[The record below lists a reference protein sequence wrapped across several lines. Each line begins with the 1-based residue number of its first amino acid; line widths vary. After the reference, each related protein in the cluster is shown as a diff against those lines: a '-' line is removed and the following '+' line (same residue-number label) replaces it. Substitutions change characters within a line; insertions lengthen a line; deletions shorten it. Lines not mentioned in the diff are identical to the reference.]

1 MNQMKKQLPQ
11 PLKILLKKRLNLI
24 LERKWFVLGFLGLGL
39 LIALG
44 ISLLMPKQYRAVS
57 SISFKYNTV
66 YSPLLTN
73 GGSLDNELRALT
85 SKKVLSKASNKL
97 LNNNFNVTE
106 AQLLNIITLQQD
118 QASTSIIVSA
128 ITDDAEKTANVANA
142 IVTSYSEVS
151 EIKSRE
157 AYLKTLRS
165 LNDRIKEVQKENA
178 VLQAAQQTAPSVSLN
193 INEERLVTR
202 LTELET
208 ELESIEID
216 NQFYSAQLQYLQKL
230 LDNKYPLISAQIL
243 NIPKADMGNSQLI
256 VERLEAKANLSEV
269 VSKLRNFSISYPWTE
284 NIDIKD
290 LPKLKQNFNRRL
302 TVYLKNLVKENN
314 IPESDFLNQLV
325 INLYDLQMKVSSIDL
340 SKSIIFNLLN
350 GLEEQFKSIPFANL
364 DNVRQVRS
372 VRFQNKLL
380 IKLKSKEVKLKE
392 REKEFFAET
401 DSIIKA
407 ETPGSFFSP
416 NIPLN
421 LFFGALAGLILGVVL
436 ALTTKQKELEY
447 ITRVEDLEEAGY
459 KIISQIPT
467 FPTGGSLLLSS
478 QEEKNKTKTD
488 PNIVKSFLGIETFLK
503 YGNLDKP
510 LNTIM
515 VSSGYQGEG
524 KSVVA
529 SNIAIT
535 LANQGSKVLLVD
547 SDLKKP
553 NLNKF
558 FKVKSTPSLAHYL
571 FRKKELDEIIRSTH
585 FRNLDL
591 ITCIEFPQNPAV
603 IITSERMK
611 NFMEKVKNDYDYVV
625 YDTASLCDLKE
636 TAKIAY
642 RVDEIILV
650 VRANKTKYSELSYA
664 EQLLEEV
671 GITNFNVVLND
682 IKS

>member
-230 LDNKYPLISAQIL
+230 LDNKYPLISAKIL
-243 NIPKADMGNSQLI
+243 NISKADMGNSQLI

-671 GITNFNVVLND
+671 GITNFNVVLNH